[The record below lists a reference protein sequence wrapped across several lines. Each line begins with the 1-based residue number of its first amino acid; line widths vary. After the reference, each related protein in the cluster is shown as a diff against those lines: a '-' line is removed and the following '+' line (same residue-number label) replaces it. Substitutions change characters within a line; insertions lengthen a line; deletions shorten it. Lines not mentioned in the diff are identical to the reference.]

1 MRTPLDA
8 RAIDTLLP
16 YEWPGSYYLGQEEID
31 AVTKAIEARSL
42 FRFYGHDLQHFA
54 DRLEEAY
61 RVRLG
66 RAHALAVSSG
76 TAALSIAMGM
86 LDVGPGDE
94 VLLPGYFWVSC
105 ASAVVRAGAI
115 PRLVDI
121 DDTFSMD
128 PADLERKIGG
138 RSKAILMV
146 HMSGATGEL
155 DAILEIARRH
165 GVPVIEDVAQANG
178 GSYRGR
184 PLGSFGEVAIFSF
197 QFNKAI
203 TAGEGG
209 LIACDDTGLYRRAVA
224 LHDLG
229 YPRDDAGRLDAGDP
243 DAQLWGF
250 GSRMGELGAGV
261 LLAQERKLEA
271 LVQRMRSLKHRI
283 EDGLAG
289 VEGLRPRRSTD
300 PEGGNGSFVIL
311 IWPDGLACR
320 TIVHATREAG
330 VRTGEHGLN
339 NLTFDEWGLHLYY
352 NNESLVNRRGLNSR
366 GYPWRDPANAFAAD
380 YAYARGA
387 LPQADDLFSR
397 SSLLAIP
404 PCLTEDAADRVV
416 EAYRAAAR
424 AHGLGGGA

>member
-1 MRTPLDA
+1 MDEPVHE
-8 RAIDTLLP
+8 TLLP

-31 AVTKAIEARSL
+31 AARRAIESRSL
-42 FRFYGHDLQHFA
+42 FRFYGHDLQHYA

-61 RVRLG
+61 RARLG

-128 PADLERKIGG
+128 PADLERTIGG

-155 DAILEIARRH
+155 DRILDIARRA

-178 GSYRGR
+178 GSYRGQ
-184 PLGSFGEVAIFSF
+184 PLGSFGDVAIFSF

-209 LIACDDTGLYRRAVA
+209 LVACDDLALYRRAVA

-229 YPRDDAGRLDAGDP
+229 YPRTDSGRLDVGDP
-243 DAQLWGF
+243 ETQLWGF

-261 LLAQERKLEA
+261 LLAQERKLDA
-271 LVQRMRSLKHRI
+271 LVNQMRRLKHRI
-283 EDGLAG
+283 EDGLASITD
-289 VEGLRPRRSTD
+289 LRLRRAPD
-300 PEGGNGSFVIL
+300 PAGGNGSFTIL
-311 IWPDGLACR
+311 IWPDQLACR
-320 TIVHATREAG
+320 TIVQATREAG
-330 VRTGEHGLN
+330 VRTGQHGLN
-339 NLTFDEWGLHLYY
+339 NLTLEEWGLHLYY
-352 NNESLVNRRGLNSR
+352 NNESLVNRRGMNSR
-366 GYPWRDPANAFAAD
+366 GYPWRDPANAFATD
-380 YAYARGA
+380 YAYTRGT

-404 PCLTEDAADRVV
+404 PSLSEAAADRIVD
-416 EAYRAAAR
+416 AYRDAASR
-424 AHGLGGGA
+424 YGLEVKS

>member
-1 MRTPLDA
+1 MNEPVHE
-8 RAIDTLLP
+8 TLLP

-31 AVTKAIEARSL
+31 AVRRAIESRSL
-42 FRFYGHDLQHFA
+42 FRFYGHDLQHYA

-61 RVRLG
+61 RARLG
-66 RAHALAVSSG
+66 RAHALAVGSG
-76 TAALSIAMGM
+76 SAALSIAMRM

-105 ASAVVRAGAI
+105 ASAVVHAGAI

-128 PADLERKIGG
+128 PADLERTIGG

-155 DAILEIARRH
+155 DRILDIARRA
-165 GVPVIEDVAQANG
+165 GVPVIEDVAQASG

-184 PLGSFGEVAIFSF
+184 PLGSFGDVAIFSF
-197 QFNKAI
+197 QYNKAI

-209 LIACDDTGLYRRAVA
+209 LVACDDLALHRRAVA

-229 YPRDDAGRLDAGDP
+229 YPRTDSGGLDMGDP
-243 DAQLWGF
+243 ATQLWGI
-250 GSRMGELGAGV
+250 GSRMGELAAGV
-261 LLAQERKLEA
+261 VLAQERKLDA
-271 LVQRMRSLKHRI
+271 LVNQMRRLKRRI
-283 EDGLAG
+283 EDGLSSITD
-289 VEGLRPRRSTD
+289 LRVRRAPD
-300 PEGGNGSFVIL
+300 PEGNNGSFTIL
-311 IWPDGLACR
+311 IWPDQLACR
-320 TIVHATREAG
+320 AIVQATREAG

-339 NLTFDEWGLHLYY
+339 NLTLEEWGLHLYY
-352 NNESLVNRRGLNSR
+352 NNESLVNRRGMNSR

-380 YAYARGA
+380 YAYTRGT

-404 PCLTEDAADRVV
+404 PSLSEGAADRIVD
-416 EAYRAAAR
+416 AYRDAASR
-424 AHGLGGGA
+424 YGLEVKS

>member
-1 MRTPLDA
+1 MDEPVHE
-8 RAIDTLLP
+8 TLLP

-31 AVTKAIEARSL
+31 AARRAIESRSL
-42 FRFYGHDLQHFA
+42 FRFYGHDLQHYA

-61 RVRLG
+61 RARLG
-66 RAHALAVSSG
+66 RAHALAVGSG

-128 PADLERKIGG
+128 PADLERTIGG

-155 DAILEIARRH
+155 DRILDIARRA

-178 GSYRGR
+178 GSHRGQ
-184 PLGSFGEVAIFSF
+184 PLGSFGDVAIFSF
-197 QFNKAI
+197 QYNKAI

-209 LIACDDTGLYRRAVA
+209 LVTCDDLALQRRAVA

-229 YPRDDAGRLDAGDP
+229 YPRADTGGLDMGDP
-243 DAQLWGF
+243 ATQLWGI
-250 GSRMGELGAGV
+250 GSRMGELAAGV
-261 LLAQERKLEA
+261 VLAQERKLDA
-271 LVQRMRSLKHRI
+271 LVSQMRRLKHRI
-283 EDGLAG
+283 EDGLSSITD
-289 VEGLRPRRSTD
+289 LRLRRAPD
-300 PEGGNGSFVIL
+300 PAGGNGSFTIP
-311 IWPDGLACR
+311 IWPDQETCG
-320 TIVHATREAG
+320 TVVQATREAG
-330 VRTGEHGLN
+330 VRTGAHGLN
-339 NLTFDEWGLHLYY
+339 NLTLEEWGLHLYY
-352 NNESLVNRRGLNSR
+352 NNESLVNRRGMNSR
-366 GYPWRDPANAFAAD
+366 GYPWRDPANAFATD
-380 YAYARGA
+380 YGYTRGT

-404 PCLTEDAADRVV
+404 PSLSEGAADRIVD
-416 EAYRAAAR
+416 AYRDAAR
-424 AHGLGGGA
+424 RYGLEVKS